1 MDVDLDAFL
10 PAPES
15 GDPGG
20 WCPSPPPTWP
30 RPARGVKGPAC
41 PRPHPA
47 AQGPPTWVWA
57 GAVTLAC
64 GSSPAPPTPPRGST
78 RPCGIGALLTTCPQ
92 AAGGHRPAPTPKSG
106 CVCLQVTENVSQVGC
121 SVRKAVCPEASGAR
135 PPPVQSAHHPPGWS
149 PGCFGP
155 HHPHQE
161 QSSDARRVPRDQP
174 CRGPWR
180 SAETTARRVPRDQP
194 QTLAVC

>member
-1 MDVDLDAFL
+1 MVSVSSAHV
-10 PAPES
+10 A
-15 GDPGG
+15 
-20 WCPSPPPTWP
+20 
-30 RPARGVKGPAC
+30 AAC
-41 PRPHPA
+41 PGREGACLPEAAPRRPRAAHLGVGRSCHPGMWLITRTSHA
-47 AQGPPTWVWA
+47 AP
-57 GAVTLAC
+57 
-64 GSSPAPPTPPRGST
+64 GST

-121 SVRKAVCPEASGAR
+121 SVRKAVCPEASGAQ